1 MGSVLSKSSN
11 SEEIKLPVFAIKTG
25 ERTVMGM
32 ITEGDALS
40 SIEVFAKGSK
50 TAQSTVHPVMTYRG
64 TFTRTLFDAS
74 WEKKKTI
81 IVAENAAEIPA
92 FTVRYTLFGE
102 GGYNEV
108 AERTAA
114 WYRQQTDGQ
123 TARAADAALT
133 LQVLGAVRKPGS
145 VLGVPVQ
152 AVYAATTYTQT
163 ASLVRRLREE
173 GTPGLH
179 VVYQGMFAGGLYD
192 KMPVKAKTESALG
205 SRKELAA
212 LCELLAEDG
221 SWLFPAAD
229 LSGIYTSGYGVSY
242 KGRCQRF
249 RGRGQGDRPLFA
261 SDLCAAGG
269 RSLLH
274 ASDAPPYDGGI
285 RVLYGGAEYAGAAR
299 VCRQRRR
306 AAALR

>member
-1 MGSVLSKSSN
+1 
-11 SEEIKLPVFAIKTG
+11 
-25 ERTVMGM
+25 MGM

-133 LQVLGAVRKPGS
+133 PAGSWRRAQTRFGAGGS
-145 VLGVPVQ
+145 G
-152 AVYAATTYTQT
+152 
-163 ASLVRRLREE
+163 
-173 GTPGLH
+173 
-179 VVYQGMFAGGLYD
+179 AGGLCRDDLY
-192 KMPVKAKTESALG
+192 A
-205 SRKELAA
+205 
-212 LCELLAEDG
+212 DG
-221 SWLFPAAD
+221 VSCPAA
-229 LSGIYTSGYGVSY
+229 SGGGDARPSRGVP
-242 KGRCQRF
+242 RDV
-249 RGRGQGDRPLFA
+249 RGRAVR
-261 SDLCAAGG
+261 
-269 RSLLH
+269 
-274 ASDAPPYDGGI
+274 
-285 RVLYGGAEYAGAAR
+285 
-299 VCRQRRR
+299 
-306 AAALR
+306 